1 MTTLDNAPAATLGR
15 HACRACTFIRKG
27 LRLPY
32 DVLAKIYTFIFARP
46 AAQPFNNVILQLALR
61 GQGYKNCC
69 DPKASGE
76 ALLIERLVTRKPKLC
91 IDVGANKGD
100 YSKTLLSRT
109 ATDVIAFEPLPKA
122 FQALSQL
129 QTAYPGRFEA
139 VNVAVGAHEEILQL
153 HYGSDDSTL
162 ATFTAE
168 ARKIEY
174 IGAQMAQVMEV
185 PVITLDAYFEKHLR
199 GAVHE
204 LDMLKIDTEGFEY
217 EVLSGAQRTVAELRP
232 AFIQIEFNWHQ
243 LFRGHS
249 LRTLAELLPGYTPYQ
264 LLPYGSGLV
273 KRDVNRPESNI
284 YYYSNFVFVREGIAI
299 H

>member
-1 MTTLDNAPAATLGR
+1 
-15 HACRACTFIRKG
+15 
-27 LRLPY
+27 
-32 DVLAKIYTFIFARP
+32 
-46 AAQPFNNVILQLALR
+46 VILQLALR

-162 ATFTAE
+162 AT
-168 ARKIEY
+168 
-174 IGAQMAQVMEV
+174 
-185 PVITLDAYFEKHLR
+185 LDAYFEKHLR

-243 LFRGHS
+243 LFRGRS